1 VGRWRGGRR
10 GFLLLATTLALA
22 GPALA
27 QPADE
32 SILPPEAHA
41 PDMRALVQEHAAGL
55 RRLHAEL
62 ARCAPELAIQ
72 KNGIA
77 FRRPRG
83 HSDGPPHL
91 TLWVWLDGTRPP
103 RGRSFGARAGEAFGR
118 YGQGLFRRLLGQSA
132 VFADARVGGY
142 GLILTWVGPTER
154 GGRVVGESLA
164 VFADKVA
171 VANFVLDTIGPE
183 AFLSRAEVRAFDG
196 ETELPPPS
204 LGLDDAAP
212 AQAATA
218 C

>member
-1 VGRWRGGRR
+1 VSRRRRGRWGL
-10 GFLLLATTLALA
+10 LLLAATLAFA

-27 QPADE
+27 LPADE

-41 PDMRALVQEHAAGL
+41 PDLRALVQEHAAGL
-55 RRLHAEL
+55 RSLRADL
-62 ARCAPELAIQ
+62 ARCAPELKIQ

-83 HSDGPPHL
+83 RLDGPPLL
-91 TLWVWLDGTRPP
+91 TLWVWLDATRAP
-103 RGRSFGARAGEAFGR
+103 RGESFGARAGEAFGR
-118 YGQGLFRRLLGQSA
+118 YGQSLFRHLFGQSP

-142 GLILTWVGPTER
+142 GVILTWIGPTQR

-171 VANFVLDTIGPE
+171 VANFVLDTIGPA
-183 AFLSRAEVRAFDG
+183 AFLSRVEVRAFDG
-196 ETELPPPS
+196 ETELPLPS
-204 LGLDDAAP
+204 FGLDDATS
-212 AQAATA
+212 AQAASA